1 VGRCKV
7 FNSSRLRPYT
17 FWISWKNLP
26 GDRRSS
32 SFCPA
37 VSDEGI
43 EMFYNFYTSSE
54 TSGISGLS
62 RSGQFCRRKFC
73 SSAKPSPETLWSSK
87 LCRSRPWCSGR
98 KRLQCSPSIFPSWSG
113 NFNSLLSSFQDQFLQ
128 VVISALANKLA
139 ATGSVKICLCGS
151 FINSHGRLLHL
162 YQNN

>member
-1 VGRCKV
+1 
-7 FNSSRLRPYT
+7 
-17 FWISWKNLP
+17 
-26 GDRRSS
+26 
-32 SFCPA
+32 
-37 VSDEGI
+37 
-43 EMFYNFYTSSE
+43 MFYNFYTSSE

-87 LCRSRPWCSGR
+87 LCRSRRLCSGR

-113 NFNSLLSSFQDQFLQ
+113 NLNSFISSFQDQFLQ
-128 VVISALANKLA
+128 VVISARANKLA

-162 YQNN
+162 YQNNWYCFENSAMDCIHYFNESIICVINYFNTKQWPNSSDPTARIT